1 MIAPSSG
8 SIEQLFIAA
17 ETDVA
22 LFALGRCDIGGIA
35 TWRGSV
41 AGIGRAQLAW
51 VYAKSGVES
60 PIRPDSSVSGR
71 ADPPA
76 RWRFDK
82 PRENSRAHFR

>member
-1 MIAPSSG
+1 MWNDYSIQTINLFRGEGMIAPSSG
-8 SIEQLFIAA
+8 SIEQLLIAA

-22 LFALGRCDIGGIA
+22 LFALERCDIGGIA

-60 PIRPDSSVSGR
+60 PHQ
-71 ADPPA
+71 A
-76 RWRFDK
+76 
-82 PRENSRAHFR
+82 